1 MIYTCKSVLC
11 VDTFDL
17 QWRCGCRVRVHTLVE
32 PIYVSSPAGLSTGME
47 SDDRM
52 ECETWEAKQR
62 LGKIIIIRWSGY
74 W

>member
-17 QWRCGCRVRVHTLVE
+17 QWRCGCRVHTLVE
-32 PIYVSSPAGLSTGME
+32 PIYVSSPAGLSAGME
-47 SDDRM
+47 SDSDDRM